1 MGVESN
7 REKIVETALQMFNT
21 RGCRGVT
28 MDDIAQSLHIS
39 KRTLY
44 ETFANKED
52 LLAECL
58 MQVHSRIDDMHRKV
72 HSKVDEPL
80 LVAMY
85 MLRVNADSNYRYH
98 RIIEESERY
107 YHDIYD
113 RFFKLHSETLHRMM
127 KHGMDYVQQH
137 NYLRPDADTDVAVE
151 FLCDLIQQQ
160 HPSDAD
166 DTHDYIKR
174 LNEIC
179 FTYLR
184 GLMSTDTLKRYDD
197 SVPRFRQI
205 MDEMKMDQEEDI
217 NIVKK

>member
-1 MGVESN
+1 MANEEN

-28 MDDIAQSLHIS
+28 MDDIAQAMHMS

-44 ETFANKED
+44 ETFANKEE

-58 MQVHSRIDDMHRKV
+58 MRVHDQINDLHRKA

-85 MLRVNADSNYRYH
+85 MLRVGADTNHRYH
-98 RIIEESERY
+98 RLIEEAERY
-107 YHDIYD
+107 YPDIHD
-113 RFFKLHSETLHRMM
+113 RFFRLHTETLHTMM
-127 KHGMDYVQQH
+127 ERGMEYVRSH
-137 NYLRPDADTDVAVE
+137 NYMRPDADIEVAVD
-151 FLCDLIQQQ
+151 FLCDLIQQ
-160 HPSDAD
+160 HRISAVD
-166 DTHDYIKR
+166 DPKAHARR

-184 GLMSTDTLKRYDD
+184 GLMTIETIERYEQ
-197 SVPRFRQI
+197 SEPRFRKV
-205 MDEMKMDQEEDI
+205 MEELDI
-217 NIVKK
+217 PNY